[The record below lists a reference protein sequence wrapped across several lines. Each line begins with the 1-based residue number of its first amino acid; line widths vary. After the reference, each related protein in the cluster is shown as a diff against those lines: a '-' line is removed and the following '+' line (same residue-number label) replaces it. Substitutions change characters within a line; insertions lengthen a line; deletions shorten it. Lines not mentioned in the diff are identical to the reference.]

1 MGVSVLVDLF
11 FREVHPRGSFRIPK
25 RGPIIFVA
33 APHANQFVDPLI
45 LMRAVRLEAR
55 RRIAFLVAGKSMRR
69 KFIGWFSRC
78 VGAVPVERAQDLT
91 RSGTGKIYMPD
102 VNEPLVIR
110 GKGTRFLKECVPGGL
125 LVLPAV
131 GGKSA
136 ASTEIEEVV
145 SNEEVKL
152 KKEFRAPTAV
162 GQLRNGMEEG
172 EREPREGVEV
182 GVKYKTAPKV
192 DQTQV
197 YDAVFHRLDG
207 GGCVGIFPE
216 GGSHDRTELL
226 PLKGM
231 FLLEDMRW
239 VGGVGGG
246 EANWVYSGCGDYGPW
261 CARSE
266 SEV

>member
-1 MGVSVLVDLF
+1 MIVLVDLF

-69 KFIGWFSRC
+69 QFIGWFSRC
-78 VGAVPVERAQDLT
+78 VGAVSVERAQDLT
-91 RSGTGKIYMPD
+91 KPGTGKIYLPD
-102 VNEPLVIR
+102 VGDLLTVR
-110 GKGTRFLKECVPGGL
+110 GVGTRFLKECVPGGL
-125 LVLPAV
+125 LVLPAM
-131 GGKSA
+131 GGKSP

-145 SNEEVKL
+145 SNTEVRL
-152 KKEFRAPTAV
+152 KKEFRAPTAM
-162 GQLRNGMEEG
+162 GQLRAGMGEG
-172 EREPREGVEV
+172 ERAPKEGREKEV
-182 GVKYKTAPKV
+182 GVRYKTAPKV

-231 FLLEDMRW
+231 FSQA
-239 VGGVGGG
+239 GVGGKG
-246 EANWVYSGCGDYGPW
+246 DGC
-261 CARSE
+261 
-266 SEV
+266 